1 MPFGNEKPASGVQIS
16 RHWIMTAS
24 LVIIAI
30 CVGGAALIR
39 MRDIL
44 TPLLIAIFIYF
55 LIQPVI
61 EYLFRLRLPPWLL
74 YPFIIALP
82 LLFALGVVWIVD
94 FNIRAFA
101 LRLPTYRQSLFDTLN
116 TVGPYLGV
124 EPQARPKPPT
134 VPLSNVQPLPDPDS
148 SAAPSTPDTPD
159 PVSEALPSEQPPD
172 ISAAVEP
179 AASERPPGEVPIT
192 APTQLTDE
200 EILRGEAYDWESYLT
215 EYFDRSREGLIGS
228 AVGITMH
235 IVEVTVL
242 VVFYLLFIFLEAR
255 KLRGRVEAGFESDTA
270 KRIIEVLDKI
280 DESIRRYLW
289 IKTGVSVGLG
299 ASTTVLGWMFGLD
312 FALLWGVLMFVAN
325 YITYVGSI
333 AALVPPIA
341 IAFVQL
347 NPWVAIVLTILLVLN
362 RLFWIDFAEIKYS
375 GEHLDVSPLLLL
387 LSIAMLGWIWGVV
400 GMLLAVPLVTSTKIV
415 LSHFDNTRYI
425 ARLMSDD

>member
-1 MPFGNEKPASGVQIS
+1 MPFGNEKPASGVKIS

-55 LIQPVI
+55 LIQPII

-94 FNIRAFA
+94 FNVRAFA

-124 EPQARPKPPT
+124 EPQAKPKPPREPT
-134 VPLSNVQPLPDPDS
+134 SNVQPIPDPDS
-148 SAAPSTPDTPD
+148 GETRSTPSTTAPAGEAVPTDNLAAEE
-159 PVSEALPSEQPPD
+159 SE
-172 ISAAVEP
+172 I
-179 AASERPPGEVPIT
+179 ASENSSPRESPTGVP
-192 APTQLTDE
+192 ADATDE
-200 EILRGEAYDWESYLT
+200 EILRGEAYDWESYLS

-235 IVEVTVL
+235 FVEVTVL

-255 KLRGRVEAGFESDTA
+255 KLRGRVEAGFESATA

-280 DESIRRYLW
+280 DESIRQYLW
-289 IKTGVSVGLG
+289 IKTGVSFGLG
-299 ASTTVLGWMFGLD
+299 ASTTVIGWLFGLD

-347 NPWVAIVLTILLVLN
+347 NPWVAIVLSILLVLN

>member
-94 FNIRAFA
+94 FNVRAFA
-101 LRLPTYRQSLFDTLN
+101 LRLPTYRQSLFDTLS

-124 EPQARPKPPT
+124 EPQARPRPPRE
-134 VPLSNVQPLPDPDS
+134 PASNVQPIPDPDS
-148 SAAPSTPDTPD
+148 SEAPSTPSSPAPT
-159 PVSEALPSEQPPD
+159 SEAVPSELPTDAP
-172 ISAAVEP
+172 AAEESD
-179 AASERPPGEVPIT
+179 AASENSPPREF
-192 APTQLTDE
+192 PTGARADATDD

-235 IVEVTVL
+235 FVEVTVL
-242 VVFYLLFIFLEAR
+242 VVFYLCSSFSKPANS
-255 KLRGRVEAGFESDTA
+255 AGES
-270 KRIIEVLDKI
+270 KPV
-280 DESIRRYLW
+280 
-289 IKTGVSVGLG
+289 
-299 ASTTVLGWMFGLD
+299 
-312 FALLWGVLMFVAN
+312 
-325 YITYVGSI
+325 
-333 AALVPPIA
+333 
-341 IAFVQL
+341 L
-347 NPWVAIVLTILLVLN
+347 NP
-362 RLFWIDFAEIKYS
+362 
-375 GEHLDVSPLLLL
+375 
-387 LSIAMLGWIWGVV
+387 
-400 GMLLAVPLVTSTKIV
+400 
-415 LSHFDNTRYI
+415 TRPS
-425 ARLMSDD
+425 ASLRC